1 MSGFITGLIITRP
14 TPSSSS
20 SSAASALST
29 AEPRQRTLL
38 VWLPLRH
45 QQSPTPDTNI
55 SSALLIPARTRRES
69 SPWPPWPPRWGGC
82 HHKNDWFIKEM
93 TPPPTKAWFIK
104 HCGVEP
110 PLILLTKGKL
120 SWLRPAFVIKSCKT
134 HKGYNKIKPN
144 LPYKHSSIPFPS
156 ARSFQ
161 VESNIEQIYTPEN

>member
-1 MSGFITGLIITRP
+1 MSGFITGLIITRL

-29 AEPRQRTLL
+29 AEPRQTTSLSGFL
-38 VWLPLRH
+38 FVINSHPH
-45 QQSPTPDTNI
+45 QIPTSHQPCSSQPGPGGNRAPDPPDPPDGGGAITKTI
-55 SSALLIPARTRRES
+55 DLSRK
-69 SPWPPWPPRWGGC
+69 WP
-82 HHKNDWFIKEM
+82 
-93 TPPPTKAWFIK
+93 PPPTKAWFIK

-134 HKGYNKIKPN
+134 HKAYNKIKPN